1 MLSRAVNTVLP
12 FTKMSGT
19 GNDFIVINNMQGTY
33 TLDWSRFAARYCSR
47 RTSVGADGVLIIEG
61 STEADFN
68 YHIFNADGSEAE
80 MCGNGARCAALFA
93 FDQKVAGRH
102 MRFNTLAG
110 IIEAKVNTHDVSIRM
125 TDPHML
131 QRDILLDIGNEQYRA
146 DFINTGVPHAVIFKD
161 DLSSI
166 RIQELGYAIRMHEHF
181 QPAGTNVNFV
191 QIIGDG
197 HIKVRTYERGVEA
210 ETLACGTGAVA
221 SALISNFVKH
231 VPGPPVHVHMPGGE
245 LTIDFLLEQKNF
257 SNVWLRGC
265 VDTVYT
271 GNISL

>member
-1 MLSRAVNTVLP
+1 MKLKTADNVLP

-33 TLDWSRFAARYCSR
+33 AIDWSSFAAHYCTR

-68 YHIFNADGSEAE
+68 YRIFNADGSEAE

-93 FDQKVAGRH
+93 FQHKVAGRH
-102 MRFNTLAG
+102 MWFNTLAG
-110 IIEAKVNTHDVSIRM
+110 IIEAKVNTHDISIRM
-125 TDPHML
+125 TDPHNL
-131 QRDILLDIGNEQYRA
+131 EKDILLDIGTQQHRV
-146 DFINTGVPHAVIFKD
+146 DFINTGVPHTVIFTE
-161 DLSSI
+161 DLSTISI
-166 RIQELGYAIRMHEHF
+166 IELGRAIRMHEHF
-181 QPAGTNVNFV
+181 SPAGTNVNFV
-191 QIIGDG
+191 QIMEDG
-197 HIKVRTYERGVEA
+197 HIRVRTYERGVEA

-221 SALISNFVKH
+221 SALISNCVRH

-245 LTIDFLLEQKNF
+245 LSIDFLLDHESF
-257 SNVWLRGC
+257 SDVWLRGS
-265 VDTVYT
+265 VDIVYT